1 MPIGKRTITVIA
13 ALGTASVGLGC
24 FTISSA
30 TGIDERTRM
39 TSKAQDAHASETA
52 KQAADRFLG
61 LVSGLN
67 GTADL
72 TRERIEQALQVSL
85 VKGGA
90 GEIYS
95 SPDLGGGWTYGIE
108 RFLPRGTIKMGI
120 SFGFYNAHQE
130 ADPSPVC
137 VLDLD
142 GVRSTL
148 TSHGFVESRTLGE
161 VGDVVSWNFQK
172 NDLAVVVGPRDF
184 FAGPGGHQCI
194 QTIRAIGRVSE

>member
-1 MPIGKRTITVIA
+1 MPIGKRAIVVITALVTA
-13 ALGTASVGLGC
+13 AAGAGC
-24 FTISSA
+24 FTISRA
-30 TGIDERTRM
+30 AGIDEGIRAA
-39 TSKAQDAHASETA
+39 SKAQDAHASETA

-72 TRERIEQALQVSL
+72 TRERIEQGFHVRL

-95 SPDLGGGWTYGIE
+95 SPNLGGGWTYGIE
-108 RFLPRGTIKMGI
+108 RFLPRGTIEMGI
-120 SFGFYNAHQE
+120 SFGFYNAHQA

-137 VLDLD
+137 VLGLD
-142 GVRSTL
+142 GVRSAL

-161 VGDVVSWNFQK
+161 LGDLVSWNFQK
-172 NDLAVVVGPRDF
+172 NDLAVVVGPHDF
-184 FAGPGGHQCI
+184 FGGPGGSQCV
-194 QTIRAIGRVSE
+194 QTIRAIGRASA